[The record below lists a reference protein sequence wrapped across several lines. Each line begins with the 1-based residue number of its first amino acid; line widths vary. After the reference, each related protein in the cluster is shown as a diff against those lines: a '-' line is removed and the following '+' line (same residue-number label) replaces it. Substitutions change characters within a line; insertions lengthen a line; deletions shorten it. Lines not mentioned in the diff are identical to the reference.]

1 MNDKIK
7 REDFDKKRALPSV
20 MIEENKIQSEMKLGN
35 SPRFIDLGTLF
46 LKLKKKK
53 KKKKQLNNI
62 LHVLN

>member
-53 KKKKQLNNI
+53 KKQLNNI